1 MVEFQPEDKLVSTQ
15 TLQLILLKVSLLEE
29 TMRRIEQRLDEAD
42 QLNRSVASV
51 QPQEEESKAPI
62 Q

>member
-1 MVEFQPEDKLVSTQ
+1 MVEFQSEDQLVATQ

-29 TMRRIEQRLDEAD
+29 TMRRIDQRLDEAD